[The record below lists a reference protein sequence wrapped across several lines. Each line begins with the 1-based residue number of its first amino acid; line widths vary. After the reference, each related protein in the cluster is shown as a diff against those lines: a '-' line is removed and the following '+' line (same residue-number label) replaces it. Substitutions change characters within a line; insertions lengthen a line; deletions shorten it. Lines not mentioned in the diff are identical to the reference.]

1 MDNRIAIGLGVVALA
16 AVGFLIW
23 SGVSEPATKQPIP
36 IPTEAPAPK
45 HPWPD
50 AELEGTELKSATVSP
65 GKGETPRS
73 DQLVEVS
80 WKGWLVDT
88 EIQFAD
94 IQPRRFVLSESD
106 AVPGVNAALAQMR
119 PGETRLLQLPPALAY
134 GQTGDPPLV
143 PRDAEVMMLVTLH
156 GVEDVVE
163 APEAPAEA
171 TADQEDGALKYAI
184 LKPGTGAMPK
194 QGDTVSIHVS
204 TFLEGGKRLD
214 STYTRHAPID
224 VVVGK
229 GQLFAG
235 LDQGL
240 VKMKVGEKRKL
251 VIPPELAAGEKG
263 RGPIPPNATLVL
275 EVELLGI
282 E

>member
-1 MDNRIAIGLGVVALA
+1 MNDKIAIGLGVVALV

-23 SGVSEPATKQPIP
+23 SGVSEPDTKAPEP

-50 AELEGTELKSATVSP
+50 VELQGTELKSAVVTP
-65 GKGETPRS
+65 GQGEPPKPE
-73 DQLVEVS
+73 QLVEAS
-80 WKGWLVDT
+80 WKGWLVET
-88 EIQFAD
+88 EAQFAD
-94 IQPRRFVLSESD
+94 TRPKRFPLGDSD
-106 AVPGVNAALAQMR
+106 AVPGVNAALAQMK
-119 PGETRLLQLPPALAY
+119 PGETRLLRLPPALAF

-156 GVEDVVE
+156 SVQDVV
-163 APEAPAEA
+163 APPDAPSEA
-171 TADQEDGALKYAI
+171 TADQQDGALRYAV
-184 LKPGTGAMPK
+184 LTPGTGPTPK
-194 QGDTVSIHVS
+194 EGDTVKIHVT
-204 TFLEGGKRLD
+204 TFLEDGKRLD
-214 STYTRHAPID
+214 STYARHAPID

-229 GQLFAG
+229 GQLFQG
-235 LDQGL
+235 VDQGL

-251 VIPPELAAGEKG
+251 VIPPELAAGSKG

-275 EVELLGI
+275 EVELLSI